1 MPELYAASLM
11 DEAKPVGKPAEPKT
25 RKPRQK
31 KVKEEEEADDAPNPA
46 PITPPAEKLVDIP
59 MKKDKKPP
67 TEKQLAAREK
77 ARQTRMAK
85 VLKMATD
92 KANAEKVA
100 EEKEV
105 AKLAKKEVAA
115 EKRRLA
121 REAKAAGAGKDGAVA
136 SVEIGE
142 KKTKKRKEIDPD
154 APPAWMH
161 HLISGIKSELGTDK
175 PKKVLKSESQQEAT
189 EKWSDPLVRARIQDV
204 QNNVMNKMSSG
215 IFPGRKL

>member
-85 VLKMATD
+85 VLKRKSLNSPRRRLLPKKDVWHVKLKPLVPARMVPLPLLKSAKRKPRKERRLTLMPHQHGCTTSLVES
-92 KANAEKVA
+92 KANSVPINPKRFSRASLSK
-100 EEKEV
+100 
-105 AKLAKKEVAA
+105 KL
-115 EKRRLA
+115 
-121 REAKAAGAGKDGAVA
+121 
-136 SVEIGE
+136 
-142 KKTKKRKEIDPD
+142 
-154 APPAWMH
+154 
-161 HLISGIKSELGTDK
+161 
-175 PKKVLKSESQQEAT
+175 LKSGAT
-189 EKWSDPLVRARIQDV
+189 LWSVPVFR
-204 QNNVMNKMSSG
+204 MYKTMS
-215 IFPGRKL
+215 